1 MEQSPLIEVG
11 LPAVLFVIMV
21 GIGLTLTTDD
31 FRREARAPKGAV
43 VGLVAQL
50 LLMPALGFGI
60 AALLDL
66 PPALAVGLV
75 IAAACPGGTTSNLI
89 AFLARANVALSIVLT
104 VLASV
109 ATILTL
115 PVFVDLALRWQPAAT
130 DVAVRVPVGRTVL
143 LLVAIVLVPVTIGMV
158 VRRRAPARAGALERI
173 VSLIGAVVLVAL
185 IVGIA
190 LSVRDEFW
198 ELLAAAGPAAVLLN
212 LGGLL
217 IGFAVATAAGLALPD
232 RITTA
237 VELGIKNSTLG
248 ILIAVTVIGSERMAV
263 PAAVYGLLMYVS
275 AIGVVAYGRRRLA
288 PVTARG
294 GRALE
299 GPGAA

>member
-1 MEQSPLIEVG
+1 MEQSALIEVG
-11 LPAVLFVIMV
+11 LPAVLFLIMV
-21 GIGLTLTTDD
+21 GIGLTLTMED
-31 FRREARAPKGAV
+31 FRHEARAPKGAA
-43 VGLVAQL
+43 VGLLAQL
-50 LLMPALGFGI
+50 LLMPALGFAI

-115 PVFVDLALRWQPAAT
+115 PIFVDLALRWQPAAS
-130 DVAVRVPVGRTVL
+130 DVAVQVPVGRTVL

-158 VRRRAPARAGALERI
+158 VRRRAPQRAAALERI

-185 IVGIA
+185 IVAIA

-198 ELLAAAGPAAVLLN
+198 ELLAASGPAAVLLN

-217 IGFAVATAAGLALPD
+217 IGFGVASAAGLALAD
-232 RITTA
+232 RLTTA

-263 PAAVYGLLMYVS
+263 PSAVYGLLMYVS
-275 AIGVVAYGRRRLA
+275 AIAVVAFGRRRLE
-288 PVTARG
+288 PISAR
-294 GRALE
+294 RDRVLE
-299 GPGAA
+299 GPGTA

>member
-1 MEQSPLIEVG
+1 MEQSPLIEIG

-50 LLMPALGFGI
+50 LLMPALGFAI

-109 ATILTL
+109 ATIVTL
-115 PVFVDLALRWQPAAT
+115 PVFVDLALRWQPAAS

-158 VRRRAPARAGALERI
+158 VRRRAPERAGALERI
-173 VSLIGAVVLVAL
+173 VSLIGAV
-185 IVGIA
+185 
-190 LSVRDEFW
+190 E
-198 ELLAAAGPAAVLLN
+198 AGAV
-212 LGGLL
+212 
-217 IGFAVATAAGLALPD
+217 
-232 RITTA
+232 
-237 VELGIKNSTLG
+237 
-248 ILIAVTVIGSERMAV
+248 
-263 PAAVYGLLMYVS
+263 
-275 AIGVVAYGRRRLA
+275 
-288 PVTARG
+288 
-294 GRALE
+294 
-299 GPGAA
+299 

>member
-31 FRREARAPKGAV
+31 FRYEARQPRGAI
-43 VGLVAQL
+43 VGLLAQL
-50 LLMPALGFGI
+50 LVMPALGFAI

-66 PPALAVGLV
+66 PAALAVGLV

-109 ATILTL
+109 ATIVSIPL
-115 PVFVDLALRWQPAAT
+115 FVDLALRWRPIAS
-130 DVAVRVPVGRTVL
+130 DVAVEVPVGRTVL
-143 LLVAIVLVPVTIGMV
+143 LLVAIVLVPVAVGMT
-158 VRRRAPARAGALERI
+158 VRRRAPHRAAALERV
-173 VSLIGAVVLVAL
+173 VSAIGAIVLVAL
-185 IVGIA
+185 IIGIA

-198 ELLAAAGPAAVLLN
+198 ELLAASGPAAVLLN
-212 LGGLL
+212 L
-217 IGFAVATAAGLALPD
+217 AGLAVGFGVATLARLPLED
-232 RITTA
+232 RVTTA

-263 PAAVYGLLMYVS
+263 PSAVYGLLMYVS
-275 AIGVVAYGRRRLA
+275 AFGVVAYGRRRLD
-288 PVTARG
+288 PIETR
-294 GRALE
+294 RDRQLTY
-299 GPGAA
+299 PDDL